1 MALALHVPHARCRS
15 GGTVMAPGTRHNRR
29 MTLAFMEP
37 ADVTG
42 TIGALWIFPVKSCA
56 GIAVR
61 EARLLPTGLEW
72 DRAWMV
78 VDAQGQFVTQ
88 RDVPHMVL
96 LQPQIDVQAGLLRL
110 SYPGLPALNV
120 PLALPFMSAASQLP
134 VQVWNSHLPAWD
146 AGDDAAQ
153 WFTQALGRD
162 CRLVRFDPAQ
172 QRLSNIRWT
181 GGIRAPNQFADGYP
195 LLVTTSAAFTALNER
210 LQVQGHSAVD
220 GLRFRANLVLD
231 GLAEHEEDFID
242 TLWVQAAEPVA
253 IRLGK
258 PCARCP
264 IPNIDPLTAHSSPE
278 VGDTIA
284 QYRQDARLDGAI
296 TFGMN
301 AVVAQGAGQLLQVG
315 QRVGG
320 CLKFD

>member
-1 MALALHVPHARCRS
+1 
-15 GGTVMAPGTRHNRR
+15 
-29 MTLAFMEP
+29 MEP

-61 EARLLPTGLEW
+61 ESRLLPTGLEW

-96 LQPQIDVQAGLLRL
+96 VQPQIDAQAGLLRL

-172 QRLSNIRWT
+172 QRLSSTRWT

-210 LQVQGHSAVD
+210 LQAQGRCAVD

-301 AVVAQGAGQLLQVG
+301 AVIAQGAGQLLQVG